1 MIIISLAII
10 AGLMGT
16 AVALI
21 QDPIE
26 QERK

>member
-10 AGLMGT
+10 AGLIGT